1 MGLLDRIKENEG
13 FKDRE
18 YLDHL
23 KVPTIGYGFAIK
35 DLVLDKDIAE
45 MILERKVKDLMIR
58 INKKFPWFKSAKEE
72 VREVVIEMC
81 YQLGIRG
88 FSAFRKTIEHLENKR
103 YGKAAVEMLDSKWGR
118 EQTPERALRLSNIIK
133 ELE

>member
-1 MGLLDRIKENEG
+1 MGLLESIKANEG

-35 DLVLDKDIAE
+35 DLVLDKDICD
-45 MILERKVKDLMIR
+45 MILERKVNDLIER
-58 INKKFPWFKSAKEE
+58 INKKFDWWRSAEDE
-72 VREVVIEMC
+72 VKDVVVEMC

-88 FSAFRKTIEHLENKR
+88 FSSFRKTIDHLKNKR
-103 YGKAAVEMLDSKWGR
+103 YSKAAVEMLDSKWGR

>member
-1 MGLLDRIKENEG
+1 MGLLESIKANEG

-35 DLVLDKDIAE
+35 DLVLDKDICD
-45 MILERKVKDLMIR
+45 MILERKVNDLIER
-58 INKKFPWFKSAKEE
+58 INKKFDWWRSAEDE
-72 VREVVIEMC
+72 VKDVVVEMC

-88 FSAFRKTIEHLENKR
+88 FSSFRKTIDHLKNKR